1 MIAAGPP
8 NKKGGYSPR
17 LSEHEITDSRLL
29 LEQLRAVKGVDLAS
43 WQRRVDNLLAEFIQ
57 TGHAKH
63 LAALGRTLAGIRQR
77 VSVL

>member
-17 LSEHEITDSRLL
+17 LSEYEITNNRLL
-29 LEQLRAVKGVDLAS
+29 LEQLRTVKGFDLAS

-57 TGHAKH
+57 TGHVKH
-63 LAALGRTLAGIRQR
+63 LAALDRTLAGIGQR
-77 VSVL
+77 VRAL

>member
-17 LSEHEITDSRLL
+17 LSKNEITDTRLL
-29 LEQLRAVKGVDLAS
+29 LEQLRAVKGIDVTS
-43 WQRRVDNLLAEFIQ
+43 WQRRLDNLLAEFIQ
-57 TGHAKH
+57 TGHVKH

-77 VSVL
+77 VRAL